1 MFLYKR
7 KMRINNSVSITNSTS
22 KSKRI
27 ASNSLLLFV
36 RMFAIA
42 IINLYAV
49 RLLLRALGQE
59 DYGTFNAVAGVVL
72 ASGVITTTLAIAI
85 QRFYSYAIG
94 EKTYDKLRTIFS
106 ASMNIILIVSIIVIC
121 LLETLGLWLLNN
133 YLSIPVDRLVAS
145 NWVFQFSLLT
155 FLLGLIQLPYTAA
168 IFAHE
173 DIGIFALISF
183 LECIFRLFV
192 AMLIVTSPIDGLIF
206 YGAGLF
212 FVACIVFLL
221 YFYIA
226 RKKYVECHYTVVA
239 ERGIYRQ
246 LASFSGWTMYSAL
259 AAIATTQGNTILL
272 NIFFGPITT
281 AAFAITS
288 QILHVFQALGNSIVL
303 AFRSPMVKSYAEHNY
318 SFLNQM
324 FMTNN
329 KLTLYLLLI
338 VAIPIATEMR
348 TIFSWWLGNVPE
360 ETILFVRLSIVYI
373 ICLTMNAPITIIV
386 QATGKLKHYSLL
398 VETIILMCLPISF
411 LAFRAG
417 APSFYALLSLI
428 LVIIAAHIARMICLR
443 KLYPHYQLRSY
454 LLWVL
459 LPGIATAVITTSVAW
474 FIHRNIDNDFVRFFT
489 IFSVPPVITV
499 LFAYIFGT
507 TKEEKRQLH
516 SLLLKKA
523 KLKL

>member
-1 MFLYKR
+1 
-7 KMRINNSVSITNSTS
+7 
-22 KSKRI
+22 
-27 ASNSLLLFV
+27 
-36 RMFAIA
+36 
-42 IINLYAV
+42 
-49 RLLLRALGQE
+49 
-59 DYGTFNAVAGVVL
+59 
-72 ASGVITTTLAIAI
+72 
-85 QRFYSYAIG
+85 
-94 EKTYDKLRTIFS
+94 
-106 ASMNIILIVSIIVIC
+106 
-121 LLETLGLWLLNN
+121 
-133 YLSIPVDRLVAS
+133 
-145 NWVFQFSLLT
+145 
-155 FLLGLIQLPYTAA
+155 
-168 IFAHE
+168 
-173 DIGIFALISF
+173 
-183 LECIFRLFV
+183 
-192 AMLIVTSPIDGLIF
+192 
-206 YGAGLF
+206 
-212 FVACIVFLL
+212 
-221 YFYIA
+221 
-226 RKKYVECHYTVVA
+226 
-239 ERGIYRQ
+239 
-246 LASFSGWTMYSAL
+246 
-259 AAIATTQGNTILL
+259 
-272 NIFFGPITT
+272 
-281 AAFAITS
+281 
-288 QILHVFQALGNSIVL
+288 
-303 AFRSPMVKSYAEHNY
+303 
-318 SFLNQM
+318 M

-411 LAFRAG
+411 FAFRAG

-489 IFSVPPVITV
+489 IFSVLPVITV